1 MFIRLS
7 VTEKTAVQYYGM
19 QDWKWNMVLEVSQVI
34 QVAG

>member
-1 MFIRLS
+1 MVIRLF